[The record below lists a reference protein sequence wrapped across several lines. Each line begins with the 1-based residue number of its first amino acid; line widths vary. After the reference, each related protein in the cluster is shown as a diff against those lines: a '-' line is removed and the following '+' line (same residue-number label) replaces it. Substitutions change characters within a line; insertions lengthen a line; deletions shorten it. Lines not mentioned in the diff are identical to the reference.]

1 MNLFGSNEELELEI
15 EIIRL
20 QQDDENSDTMEEDQ
34 CPYVAESKSKE
45 KVLSGNK

>member
-1 MNLFGSNEELELEI
+1 MNLFGSDEESELEI

-34 CPYVAESKSKE
+34 CTFFAESKSKE
-45 KVLSGNK
+45 KELSGNK